1 MIPHFTIEED
11 LAESFSSTQYAA
23 AAEKEREGKTE
34 RSINELEEG
43 TLCRRNLQINIES
56 AAEGSGA
63 TSGTH
68 K

>member
-11 LAESFSSTQYAA
+11 LAESFSSTQY

-63 TSGTH
+63 ASGTH